1 MEPVFKNLPSKDYDY
16 IMYQLKQLQI
26 AKGNVSKCDQC
37 KNKMRFVKKL
47 IDEKPEK
54 AHLTTLMMYKDCVL
68 STTPYMYCTIGN
80 FFVTTKA
87 YTDKNL
93 TKNLNLVSMVTK
105 LSTFLTMISWI
116 FGKIQH
122 LG

>member
-47 IDEKPEK
+47 IDENQKSSFDYFDDVQGLCFE
-54 AHLTTLMMYKDCVL
+54 YYSIYVL
-68 STTPYMYCTIGN
+68 YH
-80 FFVTTKA
+80 
-87 YTDKNL
+87 
-93 TKNLNLVSMVTK
+93 
-105 LSTFLTMISWI
+105 W
-116 FGKIQH
+116 
-122 LG
+122 